1 MKTITYAAII
11 GVLSLIATSGFAA
24 DKLTTQDYI
33 EIEQLYAKYNH
44 ALDSGDAAAWADTYT
59 ADGVFRK
66 TTVGRDALLKFVE
79 NFSKSSGGAF
89 RHWNSN
95 RTVVGTADGAD
106 GSVYLMLWNVG
117 VKPQAIVTTGIYI
130 DKLVKTPAGWRF
142 KSRDIKGDT
151 PPPAAAGTQ
160 PAPQPAK

>member
-1 MKTITYAAII
+1 MKFLKTVLAALLLTGAQI
-11 GVLSLIATSGFAA
+11 VSAQTLSTA
-24 DKLTTQDYI
+24 DYI

-44 ALDSGDAAAWADTYT
+44 AIDNGDGKAWADTFT

-66 TTVGRDALLKFVE
+66 TTVGHDALVAFVE
-79 NFSKSSGGAF
+79 NFSKSSRGGF

-95 RTVVGTADGAD
+95 LTIVGTPEGAD

-117 VKPQAIVTTGIYI
+117 VKPQAIVTTGTYI

-142 KSRDIKGDT
+142 KNRDIKGDA
-151 PPPAAAGTQ
+151 PPPAAA
-160 PAPQPAK
+160 PAPAK

>member
-1 MKTITYAAII
+1 MKFLKHSFVALLMLGA
-11 GVLSLIATSGFAA
+11 SQFAA
-24 DKLTTQDYI
+24 AQTLSTADYV

-44 ALDSGDAAAWADTYT
+44 AIDGGDGKAWADTFT

-66 TTVGRDALLKFVE
+66 TTVGRDALVGFVE
-79 NFSKSSGGAF
+79 NFSKSSRGGF

-95 RTVVGTADGAD
+95 LTIVGTPEGAD

-117 VKPQAIVTTGIYI
+117 VKPQAIVTTGTYI

-142 KSRDIKGDT
+142 KSRDIKGDA
-151 PPPAAAGTQ
+151 PPPAAAA
-160 PAPQPAK
+160 PASAPVPAK